1 MPKIA
6 RVAAAAAAAFLAGGL
21 FAPAASASS
30 SHPYTCAN
38 QSIGVNCSGVI
49 TVNDVLNGTTVNIG
63 GISALNGTQINGLQT
78 ALANV
83 ANNNVNAPVTVQI
96 GALETTAIT
105 TLAGYGKTVL
115 PTNVNV
121 CAGSI
126 CV

>member
-6 RVAAAAAAAFLAGGL
+6 RVAAAAAAAVLAGGL

-38 QSIGVNCSGVI
+38 QSVGVNCSGVI
-49 TVNDVLNGTTVNIG
+49 TVDDVLNDITIDIG
-63 GISALNGTQINGLQT
+63 GVSALNGTQINDLEI
-78 ALANV
+78 ALVNV
-83 ANNNVNAPVTVQI
+83 ADNNVNAPVTVQI
-96 GALETTAIT
+96 GALETTVIT
-105 TLAGYGKTVL
+105 TLANYGKTVL